1 MVAEIGSTTT
11 KVNAFHGLNTL
22 KPKFIGQGQSPTTV
36 LEGDVTEGLRSAID
50 DLKTS
55 LGVGELVWNEFFA
68 ASSAAGGLR
77 MSVHGLVYD
86 MTVRAAK
93 EAALGA
99 GGIVNFVTAGKLK
112 AADVEKLRE
121 IRPSMIL
128 VAGGVDYGERETSL
142 HNFRLLSGAFPKTPF
157 IYAGN
162 VQNRD
167 EVRSLATKNGV
178 NVYITENV
186 FPAVDTLNVGPARAI
201 IQSAF
206 EDHIINAPGMENIRD
221 LVGGPIL
228 PTPGAVMESARL
240 LYDDIGDLLVF
251 DVGGA
256 TTDVHSVT
264 EGSPEIASILISPE
278 PLAKRTVEGDLG
290 VYVNIRGIVREIG
303 MEELIREFP
312 DAQSLIDGASPIPH
326 SAEQIRF
333 IETLTYRAVLAAL
346 NRHAG
351 TLRDLY
357 GPTGKKTVASGK
369 DLSAVKTVISTG
381 GALTRLPGNTA
392 ILQKILAANHGVG
405 LYPPK
410 DARVLTDSHYIMASL
425 GVLSRRYREAA
436 LYLLKQSIGLLNS

>member
-1 MVAEIGSTTT
+1 
-11 KVNAFHGLNTL
+11 
-22 KPKFIGQGQSPTTV
+22 
-36 LEGDVTEGLRSAID
+36 
-50 DLKTS
+50 
-55 LGVGELVWNEFFA
+55 
-68 ASSAAGGLR
+68 
-77 MSVHGLVYD
+77 
-86 MTVRAAK
+86 
-93 EAALGA
+93 
-99 GGIVNFVTAGKLK
+99 
-112 AADVEKLRE
+112 
-121 IRPSMIL
+121 
-128 VAGGVDYGERETSL
+128 
-142 HNFRLLSGAFPKTPF
+142 
-157 IYAGN
+157 
-162 VQNRD
+162 
-167 EVRSLATKNGV
+167 
-178 NVYITENV
+178 
-186 FPAVDTLNVGPARAI
+186 
-201 IQSAF
+201 
-206 EDHIINAPGMENIRD
+206 MENIRD

-357 GPTGKKTVASGK
+357 GPTGKKTVASVRIYQPLK
-369 DLSAVKTVISTG
+369 PLLARAARSPG
-381 GALTRLPGNTA
+381 GRATQRSCKRYWQPITAWGCIPPRTPAYSPTA
-392 ILQKILAANHGVG
+392 ITSWLRSACCPGVTG
-405 LYPPK
+405 
-410 DARVLTDSHYIMASL
+410 
-425 GVLSRRYREAA
+425 RR
-436 LYLLKQSIGLLNS
+436 LCIC